1 MVVSISAESDHLS
14 QKENALTDEIRIEDL
29 LLRAIIGI
37 NGEERRDRQDV
48 LINIVL
54 FVDTRAAGRTDDIA
68 DIPVN
73 YRTLTKRIISR
84 VEESEFYLIER
95 LAEEIACLCLEE
107 PKVERV
113 RVSVAKPWALRF
125 AKSVGVVIN
134 RGRGNA

>member
-1 MVVSISAESDHLS
+1 M
-14 QKENALTDEIRIEDL
+14 TDEIRIEDL